1 MGGWRCI
8 LNNIDFRSV
17 LRNVMVSEYLP
28 GFLDMYIPD
37 SAMETAAVDGWT
49 DSAAP
54 YNWFPIDFVKRYAKR
69 PPP

>member
-1 MGGWRCI
+1 
-8 LNNIDFRSV
+8 
-17 LRNVMVSEYLP
+17 MVSEYLP